1 MVDPLTKIKQ
11 KIARRIFIH
20 DGDLSRFNADFDPEI
35 LPKELG
41 GKCPPYDNSLW
52 VKEILEPDQAQQ
64 SQNQK
69 LQATQSTQNQRKS
82 PSISRK
88 VYK

>member
-1 MVDPLTKIKQ
+1 MVDPLTKIKL

-20 DGDLSRFNADFDPEI
+20 DGDLSRFNAEFDSEI

-41 GKCPPYDNSLW
+41 GKCPPYDNALW
-52 VKEILEPDQAQQ
+52 VKEILEPEQAQQ
-64 SQNQK
+64 QQNQK
-69 LQATQSTQNQRKS
+69 LQALHPTQNQKKS
-82 PSISRK
+82 PSMSRK

>member
-11 KIARRIFIH
+11 KIARRIYIH
-20 DGDLSRFNADFDPEI
+20 DGDLSRFNSEFDSEI

-41 GKCPPYDNSLW
+41 GKCPPYNNALW
-52 VKEILEPDQAQQ
+52 VNEILEPEQSQSQKMQALQKPATQAQ
-64 SQNQK
+64 K
-69 LQATQSTQNQRKS
+69 RS
-82 PSISRK
+82 PLTSRK